1 MVSAFMELPRD
12 TNINPYLNIKSAV
25 GIILWTAHSRM
36 VAVDIRSM
44 GLNNIIRKWYRK
56 FMVDWME
63 KGGVK
68 DSLGGS

>member
-1 MVSAFMELPRD
+1 M
-12 TNINPYLNIKSAV
+12 I
-25 GIILWTAHSRM
+25 AHSRM

-56 FMVDWME
+56 FMVDWMG

-68 DSLGGS
+68 DSLRGS